1 MGAVMEVGQ
10 RVFMHR
16 ECSPVE
22 VIEID
27 GDRFKWRHTGNA
39 PGQWSK
45 ISDILPPPIAGA
57 VEVEQL
63 KRPMEAEGD

>member
-1 MGAVMEVGQ
+1 MQVGDFA
-10 RVFMHR
+10 RLHPA
-16 ECSPVE
+16 CKPVE
-22 VIEID
+22 VLAIE
-27 GDRFKWRHTGNA
+27 GDRFMWRVCPQGSD
-39 PGQWSK
+39 QWSK